1 MQMSRTKVTSK
12 FQLTIPK
19 EIREQIDLKAGEV
32 VEVQILGE
40 EGIAIKRF
48 RKVKSPLKVL
58 VGETLSERHVGI
70 EEFEENAEL
79 R

>member
-1 MQMSRTKVTSK
+1 MSRTKVTSK

-40 EGIAIKRF
+40 EGIVIKRF
-48 RKVKSPLKVL
+48 RKVRNPLQVL
-58 VGETLSERHVGI
+58 IGETPSRRHVSI
-70 EEFEENAEL
+70 EELDENAEL

>member
-1 MQMSRTKVTSK
+1 MSRTKVTSK

-32 VEVQILGE
+32 VEVQILGD

-48 RKVKSPLKVL
+48 RKVRNPLQVL
-58 VGETLSERHVGI
+58 IGETPSRRHVSI

>member
-32 VEVQILGE
+32 VEVQILGD

-48 RKVKSPLKVL
+48 RKVRNPLQVL
-58 VGETLSERHVGI
+58 IGETPSRRHVSI

>member
-1 MQMSRTKVTSK
+1 MSRTKVTSK

-58 VGETLSERHVGI
+58 VGETPSRRHVSI
-70 EEFEENAEL
+70 EEFEEYTEL